1 MAVQLLP
8 FQPVQE
14 VQLVAQVKARQS
26 LCKDCMSTPSDFS
39 VSKSHFS
46 DLCCLH
52 GCVPVLRAPAI
63 TTATLL
69 CICISS
75 CCHDRPLA
83 KVSMTVH
90 AVTSLA

>member
-14 VQLVAQVKARQS
+14 VQLVPQVKARQS

-69 CICISS
+69 CICGI
-75 CCHDRPLA
+75 
-83 KVSMTVH
+83 VH
-90 AVTSLA
+90 PKPRRTPTPAVRASLLNTK